1 MRTGNPA
8 ERKRVVV
15 LGATGSIGESALKV
29 ARDIPERMEI
39 VGLAANSNAEKL
51 AAAANETR
59 APAVCLVDD
68 TKIDALEHALQYKP
82 RIFSGDAGLRE
93 IACQADA
100 DMVLVAIVGTG
111 GLRPALAAI
120 EAGKDLAV
128 ASKEILVMAG
138 EIVMREARDN
148 RVHVLP
154 VDSEHNAIFQC
165 LEGKRSMANAQR
177 STSNAENLAFSV
189 GRWALDVSDVRR
201 IILTAS
207 GGPFRKTPRKDFNS
221 ITPEQALKHP
231 TWNMGPKITIDSA
244 TLFNKGLEM
253 IEAHWLF
260 DVEMKRVEVVIH
272 PQSIVHSM
280 VEFRDGSTLAQLS
293 YSDMCFPIQY
303 AVTWPDR
310 VPNTLPPL
318 DFSKLSKLEFFTPR
332 YEDFPALN
340 LARLAGETGGTL
352 PAVMNAA
359 NEISVAAFLEGR
371 VRFPQIWHV
380 VEEVMNRHTA
390 IAHPDLDAILE
401 ADQWARNE
409 AQGRVESLNR

>member
-1 MRTGNPA
+1 MRTEHSVG
-8 ERKRVVV
+8 RKRVVI

-29 ARDIPERMEI
+29 ARDIPDRMEI
-39 VGLAANSNAEKL
+39 VGLAANSNAKKL

-59 APAVCLVDD
+59 AQTVCLVDE
-68 TKIDALEHALQYKP
+68 TKIGILTRELEYKP
-82 RIFSGDAGLRE
+82 RILGGQEGLLE
-93 IACQADA
+93 IARLTNAE
-100 DMVLVAIVGTG
+100 MVLVAIVGTG

-138 EIVMREARDN
+138 EIVTREAREN
-148 RVHVLP
+148 GTNVLP

-165 LEGKRSMANAQR
+165 LEGKDS
-177 STSNAENLAFSV
+177 L
-189 GRWALDVSDVRR
+189 DVRR

-207 GGPFRKTPRKDFNS
+207 GGPFRETPRKDFDS

-260 DVEMKRVEVVIH
+260 GVEMERVEVVIH

-280 VEFRDGSTLAQLS
+280 VEFADGSTLAQLS
-293 YSDMCFPIQY
+293 YSNMCFPIQY

-310 VPNTLPPL
+310 VANTLPPL
-318 DFSKLSKLEFFTPR
+318 DFSKLSRLEFFTPR

-340 LARLAGETGGTL
+340 LARRAGETGGTL

-359 NEISVAAFLEGR
+359 NEVAVARFLDR
-371 VRFPQIWHV
+371 QVRFPDIWQI
-380 VEEVMNRHTA
+380 VEEVMNRHTSV
-390 IAHPDLDAILE
+390 AHPDLDAILQ
-401 ADQWARNE
+401 ADQWARKE
-409 AQGRVESLNR
+409 ARDMLDR

>member
-1 MRTGNPA
+1 MTTETSRK
-8 ERKRVVV
+8 RKRVVI

-59 APAVCLVDD
+59 AQSVCLVDE
-68 TKIDALEHALQYKP
+68 TKIDSLQRALTYKP
-82 RIFSGDAGLRE
+82 RIFAGQKGLRE
-93 IACQADA
+93 IACLTNAE
-100 DMVLVAIVGTG
+100 MVLVAIVGTG

-148 RVHVLP
+148 DVQVLP

-165 LEGKRSMANAQR
+165 LEGKS
-177 STSNAENLAFSV
+177 SL
-189 GRWALDVSDVRR
+189 DVRR

-207 GGPFRKTPRKDFNS
+207 GGPFRETPGKDFDS
-221 ITPEQALKHP
+221 IIPEQALKHP

-260 DVEMKRVEVVIH
+260 GVEMKRVEVVIH

-280 VEFRDGSTLAQLS
+280 VEFADGSTLAQLS
-293 YSDMCFPIQY
+293 YSNMCFPIQY
-303 AVTWPDR
+303 AVTWPHR
-310 VPNTLPPL
+310 VPNSLPPL
-318 DFSKLSKLEFFTPR
+318 DFSKLSRLEFFTPR
-332 YEDFPALN
+332 YDDFPALN
-340 LARLAGETGGTL
+340 LARRAGETGGTL

-359 NEISVAAFLEGR
+359 NEIAVAGFLDR
-371 VRFPQIWHV
+371 QVRFPDIWQI
-380 VEEVMNRHTA
+380 VEEVMNRHTSV
-390 IAHPDLDAILE
+390 AHADLDAILH

-409 AQGRVESLNR
+409 AQGLSKSVNR